1 MSYYIELIVNGGC
14 IVKAI
19 WNDQV
24 IAEAD
29 KDDLIYIEQNWYFPP
44 SSVKQEFLE
53 KSPTPYTCPWKGVCQ
68 YFNIKQG
75 DKVSQDNAWSYPE
88 PYPSGIEKVHKDF
101 SNYVAFW
108 RDVRVVEDSAE
119 PAAEPELEAV

>member
-1 MSYYIELIVNGGC
+1 M
-14 IVKAI
+14 KAV

-29 KDDLIYIEQNWYFPP
+29 KDKLIYIEGNWYFPP
-44 SSVKQEFLE
+44 DSVKQEYLT

-68 YFNIKQG
+68 YFNVVKG
-75 DKVSQDNAWSYPE
+75 DKVGQDNAWSYPE
-88 PYPSGIEKVHKDF
+88 PKPSAIDTVKKDF

-108 RDVRVVEDSAE
+108 RDVQVTE
-119 PAAEPELEAV
+119 